1 MSTRTA
7 SPRRTRR
14 RKPAAHER
22 PARRPIARAASAPP
36 VSDPSSSVVDL
47 TRVVEARRRIASG
60 WYDRSDVRDSLV
72 EAVLQEMR
80 SR

>member
-1 MSTRTA
+1 MSTRSETMRG
-7 SPRRTRR
+7 STRR
-14 RKPAAHER
+14 RS
-22 PARRPIARAASAPP
+22 ARGRTTRRDGARAQRDASA
-36 VSDPSSSVVDL
+36 SVVDL

-60 WYDRSDVRDSLV
+60 WYDRSDVRKSLV